1 MPNSLDEI
9 RKPTIPS
16 TENPDSD
23 PDTESL
29 MLDDRNQ
36 IIESSKKAK
45 LSSLEEE
52 LEEKRKRRDF
62 SEEGWFYWVRIIA
75 VGVVAF
81 LSLSIIIIYWWHL
94 IGHESCKWLNKDEVI
109 HIERTA
115 VAIIVGIVGTLAT
128 TYFLKKH

>member
-52 LEEKRKRRDF
+52 LEEK
-62 SEEGWFYWVRIIA
+62 
-75 VGVVAF
+75 
-81 LSLSIIIIYWWHL
+81 
-94 IGHESCKWLNKDEVI
+94 
-109 HIERTA
+109 T
-115 VAIIVGIVGTLAT
+115 
-128 TYFLKKH
+128 

>member
-16 TENPDSD
+16 TENPSSD

-29 MLDDRNQ
+29 MLDDRKQ
-36 IIESSKKAK
+36 TIQATKDAE
-45 LSSLEEE
+45 LRTLERE
-52 LEEKRKRRDF
+52 LDAKRKKRDF

-94 IGHESCKWLNKDEVI
+94 IGHESYKWLNKEEVI

>member
-52 LEEKRKRRDF
+52 LEEKK
-62 SEEGWFYWVRIIA
+62 E
-75 VGVVAF
+75 
-81 LSLSIIIIYWWHL
+81 
-94 IGHESCKWLNKDEVI
+94 K
-109 HIERTA
+109 T
-115 VAIIVGIVGTLAT
+115 
-128 TYFLKKH
+128 